1 MVKRPSGPY
10 DNASILPISGFDP
23 SMNEPVNIRK
33 LNNVHLSAVCL
44 LRGLRLLAKPG
55 LRHFVGIPLLINLVL
70 YSIALA
76 GGIYYFS
83 AFIDWLLPAWLD
95 FLSWL
100 LWPIFGLSF
109 LLIVYFTFT
118 LLANL
123 IGAPFYGRLA
133 EKTIVLQTGRPLPE
147 AGDPLSKALV
157 SDSLSEAK
165 RLIYFLTR
173 AVPLLILFLIPG
185 LNLFAPFIWLTF
197 SAWFLAIEYLAY
209 PLEVHGY
216 RFDEQRRIAKKLPF
230 GVFSFGGLVTL
241 ALTIPVLNVLI
252 PPAAVIGA
260 TLYLLEGQLGELSDT
275 DSANT

>member
-1 MVKRPSGPY
+1 
-10 DNASILPISGFDP
+10 
-23 SMNEPVNIRK
+23 MNDPVNIRK

-55 LRHFVGIPLLINLVL
+55 LRHLVGIPLLINLVL
-70 YSIALA
+70 YSIAMA

-95 FLSWL
+95 FLRWL

-147 AGDPLSKALV
+147 AGDSLSKALV

>member
-1 MVKRPSGPY
+1 
-10 DNASILPISGFDP
+10 
-23 SMNEPVNIRK
+23 MNDPVNTQK
-33 LNNVHLSAVCL
+33 LNNVHLSAACL

-55 LRHFVGIPLLINLVL
+55 LRHLVGIPLLINLVL
-70 YSIALA
+70 YGIALA

-83 AFIDWLLPAWLD
+83 AFMDWLVPAWLD
-95 FLSWL
+95 FLRWL

-118 LLANL
+118 MLVNL

-133 EKTIVLQTGRPLPE
+133 EKTILLLTGRPASVSE
-147 AGDPLSKALV
+147 GFGKALM

-165 RLIYFLTR
+165 RLLYFLTR
-173 AVPLLILFLIPG
+173 AVPLLVLFLIPG
-185 LNLFAPFIWLTF
+185 LNLIAPFLWLAF
-197 SAWFLAIEYLAY
+197 SAWFLALEYMAY

-241 ALTIPVLNVLI
+241 GLTIPLLNVLI

-260 TLYLLEGQLGELSDT
+260 TLYLLEGQLGERRNT
-275 DSANT
+275 GSAKR